1 MDVRNRFETPEMRA
15 FREEVRTFVRA
26 NLPEDVRRKVA
37 QERMDLPRDDQQR
50 WHKILRAKGWACPG
64 WPKAHGGPGFT
75 DDQQTCFDQGRAS
88 YHSRASRIRVEPYRN
103 R

>member
-1 MDVRNRFETPEMRA
+1 MDVRNRFETPDMRA

-26 NLPEDVRRKVA
+26 NLPEDIRRKVA

-75 DDQQTCFDQGRAS
+75 DATGRLVCSGPSTRLGTAKPPTN
-88 YHSRASRIRVEPYRN
+88 AMA
-103 R
+103 